1 MRKRCS
7 LRLKLTIAC
16 VLLTVALCFFLYLI
30 LYRNTTETLR
40 AQQIENVTYE
50 MKNLSDK
57 LDLELSSVKSMLYYN
72 SNEKAVQ
79 RLLAAKDPRYL
90 SIQLYQEL
98 NDRLQT
104 TDLYEYTNKLIV
116 ASPERILI
124 TAGNMEGMPGDFGK
138 LQALPDLAEVLE
150 SDRLGEIG
158 IIDGAFYYFEN
169 PYQCIPVGR
178 RLYNSRRQEVGFV
191 YMSLS
196 TKILTD
202 KINDFSSLDQ
212 SLLYV
217 KINGNYYQL
226 DGDTFYPIAGEIKVD
241 GAPSAGTKKVTA
253 EAEGRSYD
261 AVVSAMSHADWAF
274 IQLIDPEFPPI
285 SFNIPSYFWSL
296 LGIVLTFAL
305 LSLITTRWVSQ
316 PVRRIS
322 RQIVRVS
329 ENDLALPSEVEGSS
343 SEFYI
348 ISSGIEQMR
357 EKLNVSLQEQLQM
370 ERDKKDLEFK
380 VLQYQINPHFICN
393 SLNIIK
399 WMADIQESPG
409 ISEIAVSLSNLYQS
423 VIRNDA
429 RFVTL
434 RQELSVLDDYVT
446 IQRYR
451 YEDIFTYEAVIED
464 PTLLDTE
471 IMKFTFQPLVEN
483 AIIHGIASKR
493 SFGKIRLTVRREGS
507 DIVAELYDNGTGMS
521 RDQIHAV
528 FCEEA
533 ADGGALNKIGVQ
545 NVARRLKYEY
555 GGQYGI
561 TIESEP
567 GEYTLVVLRYPDRR
581 EGGADV

>member
-1 MRKRCS
+1 MQKRIS

-16 VLLTVALCFFLYLI
+16 VLLTIALCFFLYLI
-30 LYRNTTETLR
+30 LYRNTTEALKAR
-40 AQQIENVTYE
+40 QIESVTYE
-50 MKNLSDK
+50 MKNMTDK
-57 LDLELSSVKSMLYYN
+57 LDVELSSVKSILYYN

-79 RLLAAKDPRYL
+79 RLLTAKDPRYL
-90 SIQLYQEL
+90 SIGLYQEL

-104 TDLYEYTNKLIV
+104 ADLYEYTNKLIV

-124 TAGNMEGMPGDFGK
+124 TAGNMDGMPEDFDK
-138 LQALPDLAEVLE
+138 LQMMPNLTEVLE

-158 IIDGAFYYFEN
+158 IIDGALYYFEN

-178 RLYNSRRQEVGFV
+178 RLYNSKRQEVGFV
-191 YMSLS
+191 YLSLN

-202 KINDFSSLDQ
+202 KINDFSSLKK

-217 KINGNYYQL
+217 KINGSYYQL
-226 DGDTFYPIAGEIKVD
+226 DGDIFVPLAGGIEVS
-241 GAPSAGTKKVTA
+241 GAPSSGTKKVTA
-253 EAEGRSYD
+253 EIEGRSYD
-261 AVVSAMSHADWAF
+261 AVVSALSHADWAF
-274 IQLIDPEFPPI
+274 IQLIDPDFPPI
-285 SFNIPSYFWSL
+285 SFNIPSFFWIL
-296 LGIVLTFAL
+296 LGIVLTFVL
-305 LSLITTRWVSQ
+305 LSLITTLWVSL

-322 RQIVRVS
+322 RQIVQVS
-329 ENDLALPSEVEGSS
+329 ENNLALPSGVESSS
-343 SEFYI
+343 SEFYV
-348 ISSGIEQMR
+348 ISSGIERMR
-357 EKLNVSLQEQLQM
+357 EKLNISLQEQLQM

-423 VIRNDA
+423 VIRNDVP
-429 RFVTL
+429 FVTL
-434 RQELSVLDDYVT
+434 RQELSILDDYVT

-464 PTLLDTE
+464 PDLLNTK

-493 SFGKIRLTVRREGS
+493 SFGRIRLTVWREGR
-507 DIVAELYDNGTGMS
+507 DIVAEIYDNGAGMS
-521 RDQIHAV
+521 REQIDAIL
-528 FCEEA
+528 CEEA
-533 ADGGALNKIGVQ
+533 TGRDTLNKIGVQ

-555 GGQYGI
+555 GEKYGI

-567 GEYTLVVLRYPDRR
+567 GEYTRVVLRYPDR
-581 EGGADV
+581 EEDGLDV